1 MPIDTAAAYL
11 DGKRSVVDAVTK
23 ATPEQ
28 RDTVVPATPLWSVTD
43 VIRHVTGI
51 AADLT
56 GGTLPTDFNPIEGWQ
71 TDDGRA
77 QGDAYTDHHVASRR
91 DRSLDD
97 VLAEWQQ
104 HTERL
109 IPILRG
115 EQAAP
120 QPFPFVELIPVND
133 LAVHLHDVRGA
144 LRQPGDRDTPLVSLA
159 FASYVA
165 AFAMRITARGL
176 PPMRIRYDGKERVT
190 GEGEVAATWSGP
202 RFELFRA
209 LAGRRSNA
217 QIAAMQWAGYAA
229 PYVSLVSMYGVRADA
244 LVE

>member
-11 DGKRSVVDAVTK
+11 DGKRSLVEAVTK
-23 ATPEQ
+23 ATPKQREQ
-28 RDTVVPATPLWSVTD
+28 TVPACPLWTVTD
-43 VIRHVTGI
+43 VVRHVTGI
-51 AADLT
+51 AADLAD
-56 GGTLPTDFNPIEGWQ
+56 GTLPTDFNPVEGWQ
-71 TDDGRA
+71 TDEGRT
-77 QGDAYTDHHVASRR
+77 QGDAYTDHHVATRR

-97 VLAEWQQ
+97 VLAEWQEN
-104 HTERL
+104 TDRL
-109 IPILRG
+109 LPILRG
-115 EQAAP
+115 EQQAP

-144 LRQPGDRDTPLVSLA
+144 LRQPGDRDTPLVRLA

-165 AFAMRITARGL
+165 AFAMRLKARGL
-176 PPMRIRYDGKERVT
+176 PPVRIRYDGKVRVT
-190 GEGEVAATWSGP
+190 GEGEVAATWSGS

-209 LAGRRSNA
+209 LAGRRSNP

-229 PYVSLVSMYGVRADA
+229 PYVPLVSMYGVRTDA